1 MPTDSFPFRAT
12 VRSARARTP
21 SSLSAPGAHRSGRA
35 ATRLVLAS
43 VVLAGGVLT
52 LSGCAST
59 STPVVYP
66 SSSRPG
72 PGASTVAA
80 DVERC
85 RSRAD
90 EAVGTNGLHAR
101 KVATQASRRGA
112 IEFVDRA
119 VEQTVINSRQAM
131 SRARGAAAGA
141 VAGGLT
147 AVALNWNEP
156 DAVYREFVELCM
168 RERGHRVLGWR

>member
-1 MPTDSFPFRAT
+1 MPDLMPDVPHAARAT
-12 VRSARARTP
+12 VRPASQV
-21 SSLSAPGAHRSGRA
+21 
-35 ATRLVLAS
+35 ATRLVLA
-43 VVLAGGVLT
+43 GVLVALT
-52 LSGCAST
+52 GCAST

-66 SSSRPG
+66 SPSRPG
-72 PGASTVAA
+72 PGATNVAA

-85 RSRAD
+85 RARAD

-101 KVATQASRRGA
+101 QVAGQASRRGA
-112 IEFVDRA
+112 IEFVDKA
-119 VEQTVINSRQAM
+119 VEQTVLNSRQAM
-131 SRARGAAAGA
+131 SRARAAAAGA